1 MLFLSR
7 LLLACLLWSAT
18 ALAESRFPPPDFEN
32 GHQLPIT
39 STPAARAVLM
49 QYVDVAVLGAALGVA
64 LWLVYRSRSRRGITA
79 LSIFSLAYFGFYRK
93 GCVCAIGSVQ
103 NVALAMF
110 DSHYALPVTVLV
122 FFLAPL
128 VVALFAGRAFCAGV
142 CPQGAIQDLVLIKP
156 VKVPAWLEAPLGLIP
171 YVFLGAG
178 VIFAATGSGFIICRV
193 DPLVPFFRFSG
204 SALMLT
210 LGAAF
215 LLVGMFVGRPYCRFM
230 CPYGALLRL
239 ATAAA
244 KWRVRVTPDTCT
256 QCALCQHSCPFG
268 AMREPT
274 IGAQK
279 SESLGTARRRLAGL
293 LLLLPVLIG
302 WGMWAGSKLGM
313 AGGGLFGA
321 WVGLVIGGKL
331 IALSVRRN
339 RTDFE
344 PDSGACFA
352 CARCFEYCPSERMRR
367 GLIPA
372 EPELKA

>member
-1 MLFLSR
+1 
-7 LLLACLLWSAT
+7 
-18 ALAESRFPPPDFEN
+18 
-32 GHQLPIT
+32 
-39 STPAARAVLM
+39 
-49 QYVDVAVLGAALGVA
+49 
-64 LWLVYRSRSRRGITA
+64 
-79 LSIFSLAYFGFYRK
+79 
-93 GCVCAIGSVQ
+93 
-103 NVALAMF
+103 
-110 DSHYALPVTVLV
+110 
-122 FFLAPL
+122 
-128 VVALFAGRAFCAGV
+128 
-142 CPQGAIQDLVLIKP
+142 
-156 VKVPAWLEAPLGLIP
+156 
-171 YVFLGAG
+171 
-178 VIFAATGSGFIICRV
+178 
-193 DPLVPFFRFSG
+193 
-204 SALMLT
+204 
-210 LGAAF
+210 
-215 LLVGMFVGRPYCRFM
+215 
-230 CPYGALLRL
+230 
-239 ATAAA
+239 
-244 KWRVRVTPDTCT
+244 T